1 MIQKPFKIPTQR
13 KVQARNGVIQSRLE
27 SKKGKP
33 TIFDQKIKKWTIIH
47 IDKPRNF
54 RLFGHCTQLGFRTK
68 TSSKNVPELFN

>member
-33 TIFDQKIKKWTIIH
+33 TIFDQKIKKWTIIP

-54 RLFGHCTQLGFRTK
+54 RLFGQCTQLGFRT
-68 TSSKNVPELFN
+68 SKNAPELFN